1 MKFYQKRG
9 FALIVL
15 ILAIIGA
22 GVWGISHKPDT
33 DSYHHAELLDVK
45 YQQWIKDEAGVL
57 SNKTEKTVADYNSNW
72 DSRYYALV
80 AVASVK
86 SISGWEMEDY
96 AVALGTKW
104 GLGANDML
112 LLLVTGSDETNW
124 YVACGDNVLDA
135 MSDTQQYQLRQAIE
149 SAFFNGKYDEA
160 VTAFYRQADVFYGQ
174 TYLGNS
180 GGSWDGSQ
188 DYYDY
193 YPQQQRRESGINIT
207 GVILLLIAFFVV
219 WIILDRM
226 RYNRYRRRYMG
237 PTVVTPVVTYYPIF
251 WGRAARP
258 VPPAAPRPPHSPS
271 GGYAAPR
278 PARPAQTRP
287 SGTPQRPVTTNRP
300 RGFGGNSRG
309 GSSMSRSGG
318 MSSGGGMSRGGG
330 NSRGGFGGGGFGGKH
345 R

>member
-22 GVWGISHKPDT
+22 GVWGLHKKPISLPNVKHYNWIAD
-33 DSYHHAELLDVK
+33 EENLLS
-45 YQQWIKDEAGVL
+45 A
-57 SNKTEKTVADYNSNW
+57 NTEKVIQNYNSSW
-72 DSRYYALV
+72 DSNYRAV
-80 AVASVK
+80 IAVATVDSVR
-86 SISGWEMEDY
+86 GWKLDDF
-96 AVALGTKW
+96 ADTLGNKW
-104 GLGANDML
+104 GLGPNDML
-112 LLLVTGSDETNW
+112 LLLVEDDNY

-135 MSDTQQYQLRQAIE
+135 MTDTQQAKLQSAIE
-149 SAFFNGKYDEA
+149 PGFYSGRYDDAVVAFF
-160 VTAFYRQADVFYGQ
+160 RQADVYYAQ
-174 TYLGNS
+174 AMSNASYNS
-180 GGSWDGSQ
+180 TDNAGGWKDHQ
-188 DYYDY
+188 
-193 YPQQQRRESGINIT
+193 GINIS

-219 WIILDRM
+219 WVILDRM

-251 WGRAARP
+251 WGRTPRP